1 MKLIVIQGRK
11 HCEKR
16 RNCLLQAISPFLAM
30 FSIAIYLKCVKM
42 RHCVVMGQQAL
53 NCFFFFIKNH
63 FVEYQSI
70 HTISPSNRLSSLK
83 IYKKKKEIRSG
94 LFSLITTVTITCFI
108 DPFGKAFENKTSLEL
123 AKSAGKQQTVSFQH
137 RLNI

>member
-1 MKLIVIQGRK
+1 MKLSAIQGRK

-30 FSIAIYLKCVKM
+30 FSIARYLKCVKM

-53 NCFFFFIKNH
+53 NWFFIKNH

-83 IYKKKKEIRSG
+83 IYKKKKEIRFG
-94 LFSLITTVTITCFI
+94 LFSLITTVTIPCFI
-108 DPFGKAFENKTSLEL
+108 DPFGKAFENKTLLEL
-123 AKSAGKQQTVSFQH
+123 AKNAGKQQTISFQR